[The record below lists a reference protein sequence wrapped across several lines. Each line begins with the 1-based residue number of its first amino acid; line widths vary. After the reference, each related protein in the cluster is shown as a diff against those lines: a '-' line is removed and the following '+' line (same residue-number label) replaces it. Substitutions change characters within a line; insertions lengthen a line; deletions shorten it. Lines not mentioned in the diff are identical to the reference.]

1 MGVQLSGGVRLMM
14 ASSVA
19 SMALS
24 LSTRSGRKIPSVGY
38 GCWKVDRASAADLV
52 EKAIRLGYRH
62 IDGACDYGNEKE
74 VGLGIRRA
82 IEGGVCKREDLFVT
96 SKLWNTFH
104 APEHVEAACRRSLD
118 DLGLDYLDL
127 YLIHFPI
134 SLAFV
139 PFSERY
145 PPEWVAPGAD
155 GMKFAKVPVSST
167 WAAMEKLVA
176 AGMVKDIGVSNWSS
190 QGLRDLLSY
199 CKIRPA
205 VLQVE
210 VHPFLQCRRL
220 VDLAKS
226 ECIQVTAFSPL
237 GNGQSYHMVG
247 YQDVSALKEA
257 AVTDIATKLG
267 VTPAQVVLRWGLQ
280 RGYSVIPKSENLGRM
295 ETNLAV
301 EGFSLSE
308 EDMAAVNSLEKGFR
322 FNDPGHFCPLA
333 FATQCP
339 IWD

>member
-1 MGVQLSGGVRLMM
+1 MGSTEVT
-14 ASSVA
+14 SSSCHCFAMPAVA
-19 SMALS
+19 STLRLPLPNGS
-24 LSTRSGRKIPSVGY
+24 IPLVGY
-38 GCWKVDRASAADLV
+38 GCWKVDRANAADLV
-52 EKAIRLGYRH
+52 EKAIRMGYRH

-82 IEGGVCKREDLFVT
+82 IEGGVCKREELFVT

-104 APEHVEAACRRSLD
+104 SPEHVEAACQRSLD

-145 PPEWVAPGAD
+145 PPEWMAPGAD

-167 WAAMEKLVA
+167 WAAMEKLVED
-176 AGMVKDIGVSNWSS
+176 GRVKDIGVSNWSS

-199 CKIRPA
+199 CKIQPA

-226 ECIQVTAFSPL
+226 EGIQVTAFSPL
-237 GNGQSYHMVG
+237 GNGKSYHMIG

-257 AVTDIATKLG
+257 AVTDIASKLG
-267 VTPAQVVLRWGLQ
+267 VTPAQVVLRWGMQ
-280 RGYSVIPKSENLGRM
+280 RGYSVIPKSENLARM
-295 ETNLAV
+295 ADNLAV

-308 EDMAAVNSLEKGFR
+308 EEMAAVNSLEKGFR